1 MLCRRGPVPLP
12 PPPIP
17 ENPSV
22 LVTGGGPADLAST
35 MAEPGRFQ
43 PQRAFGFRRRY
54 TCLPESVGLALS
66 SISKSPEALI
76 RSPNLRNP

>member
-22 LVTGGGPADLAST
+22 LVIGAGLSGLSAAALLA
-35 MAEPGRFQ
+35 
-43 PQRAFGFRRRY
+43 RR
-54 TCLPESVGLALS
+54 GLAVTVVEQQDRRVEQL
-66 SISKSPEALI
+66 PPFAGG
-76 RSPNLRNP
+76 RSPSIPARP